1 MDRILIVP
9 DSFKGTMT
17 SSQVCDI
24 ISNTIKEYNPDIDIL
39 TLPIA
44 DGGEGTLDCI
54 QKTLGW
60 SEITTQVKGP
70 FGDMIAAKYL
80 ISCDASKTAV
90 IETAQAVGMDLAS
103 VNPNPCEAT
112 TYGVGML
119 IKDAIMRG
127 YTNIILGLGGSCTN
141 DCGAGAAAA
150 LGTVFLDENNESFVP
165 TGSTLEKVVDIDNS
179 ACDELLKNCHITAMC
194 DVINPLYG
202 PNGAASVFAPQKGA
216 DLEMVAVLD
225 YNLKKFSSTID
236 RVMHKSVSNIPGSGA
251 CGGLGA
257 AVVAFMHGE
266 LTSGIDT
273 LLDIVNFNSLVE
285 DCTLIITGEGRL
297 DTQSLKGKTVVGI
310 ASRVKELGK
319 SIPVVA
325 FVGSNRLDYQTAKEH
340 GISTII
346 PITPTYMLYEEARRT
361 CFDNLKNAVIK
372 YVVTSDL

>member
-1 MDRILIVP
+1 
-9 DSFKGTMT
+9 
-17 SSQVCDI
+17 
-24 ISNTIKEYNPDIDIL
+24 
-39 TLPIA
+39 
-44 DGGEGTLDCI
+44 
-54 QKTLGW
+54 
-60 SEITTQVKGP
+60 
-70 FGDMIAAKYL
+70 
-80 ISCDASKTAV
+80 
-90 IETAQAVGMDLAS
+90 
-103 VNPNPCEAT
+103 
-112 TYGVGML
+112 
-119 IKDAIMRG
+119 
-127 YTNIILGLGGSCTN
+127 
-141 DCGAGAAAA
+141 
-150 LGTVFLDENNESFVP
+150 
-165 TGSTLEKVVDIDNS
+165 
-179 ACDELLKNCHITAMC
+179 
-194 DVINPLYG
+194 
-202 PNGAASVFAPQKGA
+202 
-216 DLEMVAVLD
+216 
-225 YNLKKFSSTID
+225 
-236 RVMHKSVSNIPGSGA
+236 MHKSVSNIPGSGA